1 MKDIIGLAVLAW
13 PLTLLILIG
22 LTFLVVVPMVVAIG
36 GFVNSDSLLSGSL
49 AQPKP

>member
-22 LTFLVVVPMVVAIG
+22 LTFLVVVPMAAPIDHFG
-36 GFVNSDSLLSGSL
+36 CAHIKPGS
-49 AQPKP
+49 

>member
-22 LTFLVVVPMVVAIG
+22 LTFLVVVPMG
-36 GFVNSDSLLSGSL
+36 CGDRWLRKFG
-49 AQPKP
+49 